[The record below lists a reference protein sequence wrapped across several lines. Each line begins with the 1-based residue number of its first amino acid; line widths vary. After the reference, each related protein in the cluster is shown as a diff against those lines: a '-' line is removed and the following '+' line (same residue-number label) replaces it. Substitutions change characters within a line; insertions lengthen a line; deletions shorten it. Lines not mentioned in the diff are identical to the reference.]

1 MVADKV
7 VGLRRVDGTLEE
19 NPTKIEG
26 MFSVHFQNIFSAY
39 SLSKLVLTARDAYCG
54 VTHKVSLSNRDKL
67 DGNFIKEELFVA
79 LSSMLIG
86 ESSSINGLP
95 CEFYKVIWDTVRD
108 DFCSLVWEGSSRKFS
123 EFLNQHLIKFIPKN
137 TTRDIIWGWHPIA
150 LLILVCKIMA
160 EYLDLRVKEVA
171 KTIVHCE
178 QTSFV

>member
-7 VGLRRVDGTLEE
+7 VGIRRVDGTLEE

-26 MFSVHFQNIFSAY
+26 MFSAHFQNIFSAY
-39 SLSKLVLTARDAYCG
+39 PLSKLVLTAGDAYFG
-54 VTHKVSLSNRDKL
+54 VVTHKVSLSNRDKL
-67 DGNFIKEELFVA
+67 DGTFIKEELFVA

-108 DFCSLVWEGSSRKFS
+108 DFCSLVWEGSSQKLL

-137 TTRDIIWGWHPIA
+137 TVRDIIWGWHPIA
-150 LLILVCKIMA
+150 LLIVVCKIMA
-160 EYLDLRVKEVA
+160 KDLDLRVKEVPKA
-171 KTIVHCE
+171 IVH
-178 QTSFV
+178 